1 MDQLPD
7 PSAVPV
13 PTEPS
18 TLEVNSTVLFAS
30 AVPAS
35 DGVSSLVLSSVLELP
50 LSLPASRSGV
60 DGAAGAV
67 VSIVTA
73 RADEALPVL
82 PAASV
87 QMLASDWTTHGVPF

>member
-1 MDQLPD
+1 MIVQLPE

-18 TLEVNSTVLFAS
+18 RLEVKATVLFAS
-30 AVPAS
+30 AVPMIV
-35 DGVSSLVLSSVLELP
+35 GVSSLVMSSVLELP
-50 LSLPASRSGV
+50 LSLPASISGV

-73 RADEALPVL
+73 RADEALLVF
-82 PAASV
+82 PAVSV
-87 QMLASDWTTHGVPF
+87 DVAVRS